1 MLDTTSVSPYTNSTS
16 FANGSWV
23 PLLNPEQVQKVKSYA
38 FWIKLFA
45 ILMFISLVPLLI
57 SGVILTIFIIGLPIL
72 AVGVFLVYLNLKL
85 WKASQSLETIVNNN
99 YQQAFNLNALEFI
112 MKIGSYYK
120 IAGILT
126 ILGFAFNIL
135 LVILTIIFS
144 GTFDFSVTLDPS
156 FLENYLTQTDNK
168 AQSSLE
174 QSE

>member
-1 MLDTTSVSPYTNSTS
+1 MLDTTSVSPYTNSTG
-16 FANGSWV
+16 FADGSWV

-38 FWIKLFA
+38 FWMKLFA
-45 ILMFISLVPLLI
+45 ILTFISLAPLLI

-120 IAGILT
+120 ITGILT
-126 ILGFAFNIL
+126 ILGIVLNIL
-135 LVILTIIFS
+135 LVLLSIIFS
-144 GTFDFSVTLDPS
+144 SALDS
-156 FLENYLTQTDNK
+156 YIQQIDKNV
-168 AQSSLE
+168 QSRLE
-174 QSE
+174 QSK

>member
-120 IAGILT
+120 ITGILT
-126 ILGFAFNIL
+126 ILGIVLNIL
-135 LVILTIIFS
+135 LVLLSIIFS
-144 GTFDFSVTLDPS
+144 SALDS
-156 FLENYLTQTDNK
+156 YIQQIDKNV
-168 AQSSLE
+168 QSRLE
-174 QSE
+174 QSK

>member
-99 YQQAFNLNALEFI
+99 YQQAFNLNAFEFI

-120 IAGILT
+120 ITGILT
-126 ILGFAFNIL
+126 ILGIVLNIL
-135 LVILTIIFS
+135 LVLLSIIFS
-144 GTFDFSVTLDPS
+144 SALDS
-156 FLENYLTQTDNK
+156 YIQQIDKNV
-168 AQSSLE
+168 QSRLE
-174 QSE
+174 QSK